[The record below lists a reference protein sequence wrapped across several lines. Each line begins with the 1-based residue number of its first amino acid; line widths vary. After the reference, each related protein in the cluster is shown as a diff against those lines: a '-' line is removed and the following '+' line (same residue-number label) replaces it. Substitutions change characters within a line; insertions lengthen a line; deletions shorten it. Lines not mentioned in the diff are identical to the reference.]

1 MTAGAGLALRAAGV
15 GVELDGR
22 RVLDDV
28 SFEVGRGEFCCLC
41 GPNGGGKTTLLK
53 AALGLLPLAAGT
65 IEVLGRTPA
74 QARRQ
79 VGYLPQAKG
88 FNPGF
93 PARAVELILANRRGA
108 WPLRITAAE
117 RERAR
122 LALARVGGERLLDAP
137 LRALSG
143 GEIQRVF
150 LARALI
156 NEPALLLLDEPTAGV
171 DARGRAEFLEL
182 LAGVAERDDVAAV
195 LVTHNAAAA
204 RRLADRVVYLD
215 GRVRAWGEAAEVLDR
230 DWERGAFAGHDHAA
244 PASLLCEDE

>member
-1 MTAGAGLALRAAGV
+1 VTDALRLSGACV
-15 GVELDGR
+15 DVDGR

-53 AALGLLPLAAGT
+53 AALGLVTLAAGR

-74 QARRQ
+74 QARRE

-93 PARAVELILANRRGA
+93 PARALEMIVANRRGA
-108 WPLRITAAE
+108 WPLRVSAAD
-117 RERAR
+117 RDRAR
-122 LALARVGGERLLDAP
+122 AALARVGGERLLDAP
-137 LRALSG
+137 LRGLSG
-143 GEIQRVF
+143 GEMQRVF
-150 LARALI
+150 LARAVV

-171 DARGRAEFLEL
+171 DARGRAEFLDL
-182 LAGVAERDDVAAV
+182 LAGVAARDDLAAV

-215 GRVRAWGEAAEVLDR
+215 GRVRAWGNPAEVLDR
-230 DWERGAFAGHDHAA
+230 EWEKGALDGHDHER
-244 PASLLCEDE
+244 PASFLCEDE